1 MTTIIIINLLAI
13 VLIPGLFFWIIKNIP
28 SLHSKIGICILLLCA
43 IHLYKTYG
51 FSENLIFANIT
62 LAMVLVPAI
71 LDLLFTVFSSN
82 KLIKLKKIGA
92 IYEDQIVL
100 KILPLKFKIMEML
113 EFYAMIL
120 GIIFASSAFMLSW
133 FITTNSMKNS
143 MELAFNELL
152 NTPAAIDSSTSNHWY
167 LIGVAILGVI
177 LSVILYF
184 VIKNV
189 KKKMLPVFWRAQ
201 LLPVFNPESELYE
214 KITEIT
220 DTQYLRQI
228 FEVND
233 FILIETDVDR
243 VEQHNKNL
251 GYIMQ
256 NYPLTILKIQQ
267 KVYLKGT
274 SIGVAEVSGKFHF
287 YFLKLKRID
296 QSPPPAGNNKE
307 QKTEDK
313 ASVTEGVPNAV

>member
-51 FSENLIFANIT
+51 FSENLIFANIA
-62 LAMVLVPAI
+62 LVMVLVPAI
-71 LDLLFTVFSSN
+71 LDLLFTVSSSN

-100 KILPLKFKIMEML
+100 KILPLKFKIMEIL
-113 EFYAMIL
+113 EYYAMIL
-120 GIIFASSAFMLSW
+120 GIIFAGSAFMLHW
-133 FITTNSMKNS
+133 FIITNSLKNS
-143 MELAFNELL
+143 MDELL

-167 LIGVAILGVI
+167 LIGVAILGAI

-233 FILIETDVDR
+233 FLLIETDVDR

-287 YFLKLKRID
+287 YFLKLKKID
-296 QSPPPAGNNKE
+296 QSPPPAGNNEE